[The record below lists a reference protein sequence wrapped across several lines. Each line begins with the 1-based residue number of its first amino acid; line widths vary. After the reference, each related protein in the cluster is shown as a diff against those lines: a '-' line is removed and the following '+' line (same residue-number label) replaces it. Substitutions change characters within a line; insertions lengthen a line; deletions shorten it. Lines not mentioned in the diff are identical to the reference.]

1 MAKKD
6 YKISLDFDQ
15 LISNSSDLSDLS
27 DSSDS
32 SILESE
38 SNNNKNT
45 SLTTEKIK
53 KTVKNQEKPLDL
65 LNYSDNSSMQKKIPK
80 KQKARKSKK
89 RKSTISKSDSQYS
102 PKIST
107 KAIKSVVARST
118 PAKLVIEIEFFDPR
132 LPIHSLSEHLQ
143 SINQA
148 LLKSAQDL
156 LQHFE

>member
-6 YKISLDFDQ
+6 FKISLDFDQ
-15 LISNSSDLSDLS
+15 LISNSSD
-27 DSSDS
+27 SSN
-32 SILESE
+32 LESE
-38 SNNNKNT
+38 SNNDKNISIT
-45 SLTTEKIK
+45 PEKIK
-53 KTVKNQEKPLDL
+53 ETMEIQEKPFDL
-65 LNYSDNSSMQKKIPK
+65 LHYSDNPPIQKKIPQ

-89 RKSTISKSDSQYS
+89 KKPTVSKSDSQHS
-102 PKIST
+102 QKIST
-107 KAIKSVVARST
+107 KSIKSVVARST
-118 PAKLVIEIEFFDPR
+118 PAKLIIEIEFFDPR